1 MNTRP
6 LKKIVALF
14 LFSSFMTV
22 LLMGNMAKY
31 TYAQDLK
38 TLIDSRSADLE
49 DRVIEW
55 RRHIHLSL
63 IHI

>member
-6 LKKIVALF
+6 LKKIVTLL

-31 TYAQDLK
+31 AYAQDLK

-55 RRHIHLSL
+55 RRH
-63 IHI
+63 